1 MNASMV
7 STGRSWA
14 RRIFPAVVAGGLLL
28 VVILGAASRGESQA
42 EEKPL
47 FAVSDEIGDKRLLTR
62 HLDQAQVD
70 AGRLPLGA
78 LIAHGKFLFDTS
90 FTEVDGRGRPN
101 HNGTFPA
108 LSRNPR
114 SAPEN
119 FNRISAPDADSCAGC
134 HNKPRSGGGGDNVA
148 NVFVMAQR
156 FSFFGDPSQQ
166 DENGLPA
173 PGSLQG
179 AGNERNSLGMFGS
192 GAIEMLAREMTVELH
207 AIREEAKRRAARTGG
222 SVTLPLVAKDIQFG
236 AITAL
241 ADGTVVTDGV
251 QGVNRDLV
259 IRPFHQKGVVVSL
272 REFTNNAFPHHHGL
286 QPVERFGVNTDT
298 DGDGIA
304 NELSVGDITAATLY
318 QASLGVPGQVIP
330 RNERIAG
337 AIRHGESV
345 FRKIGC
351 AGCHRPELELDSA
364 YFTEPNPFNPPFNLR
379 PGDVSRPFRFD
390 LTRQGEL
397 PRLQRGRSGKVI
409 VRAFTDLK
417 RHNMGDNP
425 LIHNERVVQGGV
437 PTNVFI
443 TKKLW
448 GFASEPHFLHNGCA
462 TNISTAILVHGG
474 EAQAARDN
482 FAALPD
488 RERRTVIEFLK
499 SLQVLPAGT
508 QSDIADEF
516 GRPRHR

>member
-1 MNASMV
+1 MNP
-7 STGRSWA
+7 TTHGGPGWA
-14 RRIFPAVVAGGLLL
+14 RRAIPAIALGGVLLL
-28 VVILGAASRGESQA
+28 SILGSASRGESQA
-42 EEKPL
+42 EQQPI
-47 FAVSDEIGDKRLLTR
+47 FAVSDEIGDERALTR

-70 AGRLPLGA
+70 SGRLGLGA
-78 LIAHGKFLFDTS
+78 LIAHGKFLFDTP
-90 FTEVDGRGRPN
+90 FTEADGRGRPN
-101 HNGTFPA
+101 HNGTFPP
-108 LSRNPR
+108 LNRSPR

-119 FNRISAPDADSCAGC
+119 FNRISAPDADSCGGC

-148 NVFVMAQR
+148 NVFVLGQR
-156 FSFFGDPSQQ
+156 FSFFGDPTQP

-179 AGNERNSLGMFGS
+179 SGNERNTLGMFGS
-192 GAIEMLAREMTVELH
+192 GAIEMLAREMTVELQ
-207 AIREEAKRRAARTGG
+207 AIRATAKGRAAQTGA
-222 SVTLPLVAKDIQFG
+222 SVTLPLVAKDIRFG
-236 AITAL
+236 AITVQ
-241 ADGTVVTDGV
+241 ADGTVLTDGV
-251 QGVNRDLV
+251 EGVSRDLV
-259 IRPFHQKGVVVSL
+259 VRPFHQKGVVVSL

-304 NELSVGDITAATLY
+304 NELSVGDITAATVY

-330 RNERIAG
+330 RNERIAA
-337 AIRHGESV
+337 AIRHGDAV

-351 AGCHRPELELDSA
+351 AGCHRPELELESS

-379 PGDVSRPFRFD
+379 PSDVSRPFRFD
-390 LTRQGEL
+390 MARQGEL
-397 PRLQRGRSGKVI
+397 PRLQRGRSGKVV

-425 LIHNERVVQGGV
+425 LMHNERVVQGGV

-462 TNISTAILVHGG
+462 TNISTAVLAHGG

-482 FAALPD
+482 FAALAD
-488 RERRTVIEFLK
+488 RDRRSVIEFLK
-499 SLQVLPAGT
+499 SLRVLPPDA
-508 QSDIADEF
+508 QALVVDEF
-516 GRPRHR
+516 GRSRAR